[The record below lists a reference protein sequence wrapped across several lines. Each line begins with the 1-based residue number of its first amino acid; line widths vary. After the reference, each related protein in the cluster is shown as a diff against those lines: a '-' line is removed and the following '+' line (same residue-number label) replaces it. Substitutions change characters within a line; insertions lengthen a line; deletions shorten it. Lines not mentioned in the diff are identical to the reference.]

1 MKTDLL
7 TLQETADRLRISTRT
22 VRDYV
27 QKGKL
32 RAVRLSA
39 TAPLR
44 FRALDVDRFVE
55 SSLTHGGTE

>member
-7 TLQETADRLRISTRT
+7 TLQETADRLRLKPRT
-22 VRDYV
+22 VREYV

-55 SSLTHGGTE
+55 TSLTAGGED

>member
-7 TLQETADRLRISTRT
+7 TLQETADRLRLKPRT
-22 VRDYV
+22 VREYV

-55 SSLTHGGTE
+55 ASLTTRGDN